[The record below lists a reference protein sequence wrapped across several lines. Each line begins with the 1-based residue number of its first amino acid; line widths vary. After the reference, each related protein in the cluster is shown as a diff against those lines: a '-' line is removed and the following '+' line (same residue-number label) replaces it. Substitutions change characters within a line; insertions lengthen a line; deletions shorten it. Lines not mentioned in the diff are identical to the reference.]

1 MADDVQHKM
10 GSVPY
15 YWKSEEMIKWGT
27 VDGMFF
33 FNIDFVLNWIFHP
46 SSLKECQDKIQ
57 TLNM

>member
-1 MADDVQHKM
+1 MADHVQHKM

-15 YWKSEEMIKWGT
+15 YWKSEEIIKWVC

-33 FNIDFVLNWIFHP
+33 NIDFFLNWIFHP
-46 SSLKECQDKIQ
+46 CSLKECQDKIQ